1 MILVVGFRL
10 GWLNHA
16 ILTAEAIR
24 ADGLNLFGW
33 VSNRLEEA
41 YLYPKESLETLKKA
55 IESPYLADLPFG
67 QNSAAKLQIQ
77 DNMLLDS
84 SSL

>member
-1 MILVVGFRL
+1 L
-10 GWLNHA
+10 GCLNHA

-41 YLYPKESLETLKKA
+41 YLFSEESLETLKKT

-67 QNSAAKLQIQ
+67 QNSAAKLQIKHS
-77 DNMLLDS
+77 NMLLDS